1 MVGLEQAPAQPWQKV
16 GLIMPVQIVMQAL
29 VSGLLL
35 GFIYSLVA
43 VGMSLIW
50 GVMGFVNFA
59 HADFMMLS
67 MYASYWMY
75 ALWGLDPVL
84 SLPLVVG
91 LMFVAGVVTYKGI
104 ISRVVGSSIL
114 VQLFVGFGLMIAFRG
129 FAQFLWSP
137 DFRTIPDTLI
147 SGRLQAFGLYLSIP
161 QVLAGLG
168 AVVLDAVLFWFIQR
182 TETGRKLR
190 AVAEDRV
197 AAALMGIDSERMYA
211 LAWGIAVACAGA
223 AGGLIISY
231 YYVYPDVGAIFG
243 VMALII
249 VSMAGFG
256 NILGTLLTSMICGVV
271 VSLGGVFINPAFK
284 FAIVF
289 VFYLVFMVARR
300 SRE

>member
-1 MVGLEQAPAQPWQKV
+1 
-16 GLIMPVQIVMQAL
+16 MQAQIIVQAV

-43 VGMSLIW
+43 VGMALIW

-67 MYASYWMY
+67 MYAGFWMY
-75 ALWGLDPVL
+75 ALWKIDPLFSFPIVAI
-84 SLPLVVG
+84 
-91 LMFVAGVVTYKGI
+91 LMFIAGVVTYRAI
-104 ISRVVGSSIL
+104 IRRVVGSSIL
-114 VQLFVGFGLMIAFRG
+114 VQLFVGFGLMISFRG
-129 FAQFLWSP
+129 IAQFLWSP
-137 DFRTIPDTLI
+137 DYRTIPQSIL
-147 SGRLQAFGLYLSIP
+147 SGRLQAFGLFLGIP
-161 QVLAGLG
+161 QVVAGLG
-168 AVVLDAVLFWFIQR
+168 AVLFDVLLYWFIQR

-197 AAALMGIDSERMYA
+197 AASLMGIDSERMNA

-223 AGGLIISY
+223 AGGLMISY

-256 NILGTLLTSMICGVV
+256 NILGTLLTAAICGVV

-284 FAIVF
+284 FAVVF
-289 VFYLVFMVARR
+289 MFYLTVMVIRR
-300 SRE
+300 STE